1 MLVFALKDPEPD
13 LLLLD
18 RLLLVSREK
27 DLPAAVIFNKI
38 DVVAE
43 ATAKK
48 YFQVYQKAGY
58 ETILCSAK
66 LGVGLEEVRQI
77 LKNKISVFTGPSGAG
92 KSSLLNAI
100 NPGLALKTGAV
111 SIKIGRGKH
120 TTRHVELLPLDFG
133 GWVADTPGFSVLE
146 TPVIPREEFD
156 SFYPEIA
163 AYGGLCRF
171 TSCLHHR
178 EPNCAVKEA
187 VEAGEIDRD
196 RYQRYLHLLQEVIE
210 QERRH

>member
-1 MLVFALKDPEPD
+1 M
-13 LLLLD
+13 
-18 RLLLVSREK
+18 
-27 DLPAAVIFNKI
+27 
-38 DVVAE
+38 
-43 ATAKK
+43 
-48 YFQVYQKAGY
+48 
-58 ETILCSAK
+58 
-66 LGVGLEEVRQI
+66 
-77 LKNKISVFTGPSGAG
+77 
-92 KSSLLNAI
+92 NAI

-210 QERRH
+210 QERDINMIKLAPSLLAADFSCLREEIKTIEEAGVDYLHLDVMDGHFVPNLTFGPG